1 MAKKYTRRG
10 GMFTPRPKTPPRP
23 GTRGKESLAPTAP
36 THSPRLHP
44 PPPRPHRVTL
54 KAPPV
59 EKSNRRKTGK
69 LPPLEKTSD
78 DEFDWYL
85 SSPSPSP
92 DNEINWDFSDSEES
106 DYDKILRDITKLKA
120 LVDSAKNLSG
130 EEKKHVRNI
139 QTALAYVTSESAKK
153 P

>member
-23 GTRGKESLAPTAP
+23 ATRGKESLAPTP
-36 THSPRLHP
+36 PPRLRP
-44 PPPRPHRVTL
+44 PPPARPHRVTL

-78 DEFDWYL
+78 DDFDWYL

-130 EEKKHVRNI
+130 QEKKHVRNI

-153 P
+153 S

>member
-10 GMFTPRPKTPPRP
+10 GMFPRPKTPPRP
-23 GTRGKESLAPTAP
+23 ETRGKESLAPTAP

-54 KAPPV
+54 KALPV
-59 EKSNRRKTGK
+59 QKPNRRKTGK
-69 LPPLEKTSD
+69 LPPLEKTFD

-85 SSPSPSP
+85 SSPSPDS
-92 DNEINWDFSDSEES
+92 EIDWELSDSEES

-120 LVDSAKNLSG
+120 LVDSAKNLS
-130 EEKKHVRNI
+130 EQEKKHVRNI